1 MVFSTHVTG
10 MMVRACDLSTRGW
23 RQEGPEPVIRLL
35 RCLADQIKGHAVKA
49 HDLSTVPG
57 AHTANE
63 KTDS

>member
-1 MVFSTHVTG
+1 M
-10 MMVRACDLSTRGW
+10 RACDLSTRGW

-35 RCLADQIKGHAVKA
+35 RCLADQIKGHVVKA